1 MTGTDGTERT
11 SRGAG
16 RGREAA
22 SGRSGRSARSGRS
35 EVSGRA
41 GASGSSGASGRTDR
55 AERLASSPGLFN
67 PLWCYH
73 GLRMC
78 VFGLSVFGVIMV
90 FSSSAVSAASS
101 GKSPFG
107 ESMSQVAFCIIGLV
121 LCLVCTRIPMP
132 LYRKGGVF
140 IMAAAIVLQSLT
152 FTPLGVDA
160 YGNAGWIGLFGMT
173 FQPAET
179 TKFALCVWL
188 PNAVAAGTRHYGHT
202 GRTLRDLWES
212 YRVVFAIYGLALALV
227 LGGKDLGTALII
239 MAIGLTAF
247 VFGGFPGKYLAW
259 VSIAGVLGVVAMV
272 GLSENRRTRI
282 LAAYSDCTSPDL
294 QDVCYQSIHA
304 RYAIASGGLLGV
316 GLGNSRE
323 KWNYLPAAHNDFI
336 FAVIA
341 EETGF
346 FGAMMVILIFVI
358 LGWCLLY
365 SALRLHGRER
375 YASNVL
381 MCVAVWLVGQAFV
394 NIGVV
399 VGVLP
404 VLGVPMPFV
413 SSGGSSMIMCLAVS
427 GVAMR
432 MLRLLPEVK
441 ADTTRV

>member
-1 MTGTDGTERT
+1 MTGTERT
-11 SRGAG
+11 ARGG
-16 RGREAA
+16 RKGRDDD
-22 SGRSGRSARSGRS
+22 
-35 EVSGRA
+35 SGRA
-41 GASGSSGASGRTDR
+41 DRSERPDRSDR
-55 AERLASSPGLFN
+55 AERLVSSPGLFN

-101 GKSPFG
+101 GKSPFA
-107 ESMSQVAFCIIGLV
+107 ESMSQVLFCIIGLV
-121 LCLVCTRIPMP
+121 LCLVASRMSMP
-132 LYRKGGVF
+132 LYRKGGIAVMGF
-140 IMAAAIVLQSLT
+140 AILLQSLT

-160 YGNAGWIGLFGMT
+160 YGNAGWIGAFGMT
-173 FQPAET
+173 FQPAEV

-188 PNAVAAGTRHYGHT
+188 PNAVAAGTRHYERTKRT
-202 GRTLRDLWES
+202 GRDLWES
-212 YRVVFAIYGLALALV
+212 YRVVLGIYLVALALV

-239 MAIGLTAF
+239 MAIGLVAF

-259 VSIAGVLGVVAMV
+259 ASIIGAVGVVAMV

-304 RYAIASGGLLGV
+304 RYAIASGGLVGV

-358 LGWCLLY
+358 LGWCLIY
-365 SALRLHGRER
+365 SAVRLHERER

-381 MCVAVWLVGQAFV
+381 MCITVWLVGQAFV

-413 SSGGSSMIMCLAVS
+413 SSGGSSMIMCLAAS

-441 ADTTRV
+441 ADTTRL